1 MAVAAP
7 AQAAAARPRYVAVD
21 VRHIAVPVRAQ
32 SAVFTRDGDH
42 LLFPGT
48 PDEGREELYL
58 VGTDGSGF
66 RCLTCGLDGV
76 PDGGAIG
83 TGARLVTPFPDGRRI
98 LYSAQTSTSED
109 SRDWIRV
116 LECAPSVA
124 HCQNRRLLPVTLP
137 PEPGAPGSLGLRMTW
152 HLAPDGRHVV
162 WHDLRLDGSV
172 MVHAR
177 LRRTA
182 DGYAVVAPRVLNPP
196 SAPAARDGPLLRDWR
211 RWADGGALYEVKSFA
226 AGGRDVVYVRFGAGG
241 QADQWRLDLATGRR
255 TRLTAHPDWDEDGGL
270 SPDGRHLL
278 TYSFRTM
285 EQVEALGLIPRP
297 SFQGQHLSLLV
308 GNHYLASPAAIACMI
323 KPWLLPPGGDAGGRV
338 LGQPVYPF
346 RGGVRAIANILGDTA
361 WSPDSTRL
369 ALSEMTT
376 SGSAGTAPAQA
387 AQGSPGSDSRP
398 GRHGGRRCGP
408 RPGTRSWRPPGGSAC
423 APAERRPGGRRQ
435 PVADP
440 AASQPDGSQARALCD
455 ETDIRIGWRSSP

>member
-323 KPWLLPPGGDAGGRV
+323 KPWLLPPGGDAGRQGPRPARLSLPRRRAGDRQHPRRHGVEPRQHAARPVGDDDIRVGRHSA
-338 LGQPVYPF
+338 
-346 RGGVRAIANILGDTA
+346 RTGGAGIA
-361 WSPDSTRL
+361 RL
-369 ALSEMTT
+369 RLP
-376 SGSAGTAPAQA
+376 AGTARWTTLRATAGNTFVA
-387 AQGSPGSDSRP
+387 AARRIRLRP
-398 GRHGGRRCGP
+398 G
-408 RPGTRSWRPPGGSAC
+408 
-423 APAERRPGGRRQ
+423 
-435 PVADP
+435 
-440 AASQPDGSQARALCD
+440 
-455 ETDIRIGWRSSP
+455 